1 MLIKMIN
8 MTTTIKRFK
17 PIEKNGKVHSLSYST
32 PQEAIRA
39 VGGVGN
45 LKELKEV
52 NEVVKVP
59 KQAKRV
65 RAHQFFDFKTQQ
77 QPYSSN
83 ILEYTVLATKK
94 GQIGLVDEIRVID
107 FERELSADWLNDKQL
122 TKAADVIASS
132 NKMGV
137 ALDYSKYIASNIYNT
152 KSDMVYVIVI
162 GGYVVKIGKTET
174 GLCGRWGSYQ
184 NGGKERRKDVGN
196 GSVTNH
202 YVMMAIK
209 SAVEKGLSVEWY
221 IKYMDKTTKEVN
233 VLGVKQIEHVYS
245 NGTCDTWEKTLLGLY
260 QKQTG
265 NYPALSSNA

>member
-1 MLIKMIN
+1 M
-8 MTTTIKRFK
+8 
-17 PIEKNGKVHSLSYST
+17 
-32 PQEAIRA
+32 
-39 VGGVGN
+39 
-45 LKELKEV
+45 
-52 NEVVKVP
+52 
-59 KQAKRV
+59 
-65 RAHQFFDFKTQQ
+65 
-77 QPYSSN
+77 SSN
-83 ILEYTVLATKK
+83 INVEKDIFVKGTV
-94 GQIGLVDEIRVID
+94 GNVSDIRLKENIIKISD
-107 FERELSADWLNDKQL
+107 S
-122 TKAADVIASS
+122 I
-132 NKMGV
+132 NKIEKING
-137 ALDYSKYIASNIYNT
+137 YIYKRT
-152 KSDMVYVIVI
+152 DT
-162 GGYVVKIGKTET
+162 GKTET

-233 VLGVKQIEHVYS
+233 ELGVKQIEHVYS